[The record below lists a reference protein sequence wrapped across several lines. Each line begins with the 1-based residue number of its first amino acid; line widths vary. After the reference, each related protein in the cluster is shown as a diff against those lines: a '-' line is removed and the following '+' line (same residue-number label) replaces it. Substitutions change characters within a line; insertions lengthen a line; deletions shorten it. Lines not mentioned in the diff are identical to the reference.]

1 MRNFEYYTPTRVI
14 FGKDTHL
21 QAGSLLKE
29 YGAKKV
35 LIHFGGQSAVRSG
48 LIDELKANLE
58 EAGLEYVTLGGVVP
72 NPHLSKVRE
81 GIELCKKENVD
92 FILAVGGGSSID
104 TAKAVAHGAANPEE
118 ALWDIWTK
126 KVPLTKSLPVG
137 AVLTIPATM
146 ITPTRRRTSL
156 KPLSPVKPNPYSRI
170 KTAMRQW
177 ITALSSPP
185 STRPNRMRKRT
196 APQRTGLPLPFP
208 SPRRQARPLLT

>member
-92 FILAVGGGSSID
+92 FILAVGGGSVID
-104 TAKAVAHGAANPEE
+104 SSKANRLRCRKSRNRRLGFLSEKSNP
-118 ALWDIWTK
+118 TP
-126 KVPLTKSLPVG
+126 VSLSV
-137 AVLTIPATM
+137 
-146 ITPTRRRTSL
+146 
-156 KPLSPVKPNPYSRI
+156 
-170 KTAMRQW
+170 
-177 ITALSSPP
+177 
-185 STRPNRMRKRT
+185 
-196 APQRTGLPLPFP
+196 
-208 SPRRQARPLLT
+208 